1 MENPIQKRLKFDV
14 FEHASPARLAMFK
27 DIGIPPLAS
36 DFSAQLSN
44 SIETYTEDSMD
55 LNQLCIKHPTAT
67 YYVRASGDSMLDVG
81 IHDGDVLVVDRSL
94 QAADGNIVVAALN
107 GDFTVKILSTTP
119 LSLEPRN
126 SAFSIIEIGDED
138 EFEIFGVVTY
148 VIHSTLA

>member
-1 MENPIQKRLKFDV
+1 
-14 FEHASPARLAMFK
+14 MFK
-27 DIGIPPLAS
+27 DIGIPPIAS
-36 DFSAQLSN
+36 DFSAQLSD

-67 YYVRASGDSMLDVG
+67 YYVRASGDSMLDAG

-107 GDFTVKILSTTP
+107 GDFTVKILSTAP

-126 SAFSIIEIGDED
+126 SAFSIIEISDED